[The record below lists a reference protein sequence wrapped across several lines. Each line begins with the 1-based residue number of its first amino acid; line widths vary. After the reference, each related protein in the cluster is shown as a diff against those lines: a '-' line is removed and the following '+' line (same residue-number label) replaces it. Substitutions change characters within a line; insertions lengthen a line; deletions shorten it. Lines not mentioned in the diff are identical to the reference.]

1 MVTLAEEVVSAI
13 AKQYVEHWLRRG
25 LKYVKRAREL
35 PPSWLP
41 AVASNI
47 WFENLYLGLGSHE
60 ESEDTTFINLTLRSS
75 RPRMHYVI
83 LENSLSG
90 RQQRF
95 WFDYKAF
102 PSLGHLFDAA
112 TPHLRGEDDV
122 TSWLVPLPPLTCR
135 SNMRHL
141 VDEQIPL
148 IFKYIKQQPGYW
160 HDVDGPSRA
169 TVIRQ

>member
-1 MVTLAEEVVSAI
+1 M
-13 AKQYVEHWLRRG
+13 
-25 LKYVKRAREL
+25 

-41 AVASNI
+41 AVASHMWFQNI
-47 WFENLYLGLGSHE
+47 YFGSHQ
-60 ESEDTTFINLTLRSS
+60 ESEDPTFINLTLRSS
-75 RPRMHYVI
+75 KPGMHYVI

-112 TPHLRGEDDV
+112 TPHLRGDDDV
-122 TSWLVPLPPLTCR
+122 TSWLVPLPPLICR
-135 SNMRHL
+135 SGMRHL

-148 IFKYIKQQPGYW
+148 IIKYIKQQPGYW
-160 HDVDGPSRA
+160 HDVGGPSRA

>member
-1 MVTLAEEVVSAI
+1 MVTLAEEVVPAI
-13 AKQYVEHWLRRG
+13 VKQHVEHWLRGG
-25 LKYVKRAREL
+25 LESLKKAREVS
-35 PPSWLP
+35 PSRLP
-41 AVASNI
+41 AVASHM
-47 WFENLYLGLGSHE
+47 WFEDLCFGSHQ
-60 ESEDTTFINLTLRSS
+60 ESEDPTFINLTLRSS

-112 TPHLRGEDDV
+112 TPHLRGDDDV
-122 TSWLVPLPPLTCR
+122 TSWLVPLPPLICR
-135 SNMRHL
+135 SGMRHL

-148 IFKYIKQQPGYW
+148 IIKYIKQQPGNW
-160 HDVDGPSRA
+160 QDEDRLSRV
-169 TVIRQ
+169 TVFRQ